1 MKRLI
6 SLFLIFLSFCGKS
19 EPEIIIN
26 IDYKGAFEVVLS
38 FEYKNIDYVDSVVIK
53 RNQNPYSPQYFV
65 LYGERDRFKDTTVS
79 PNSSYNYDVRVY
91 GSDNVSGNVSVKTG
105 NPSNYYMIVSPL
117 YLETDKDF
125 PVNLEIYNVNNLF
138 GISGR
143 LLFNSSILKVDSIK
157 KGSIWD
163 ADDVLFNLIKGDTII
178 FAITKQ
184 RGENS
189 ITGSG
194 KILKVY
200 FSKLSSGSLYIE
212 PVNIFL
218 SDENGLYLPVP
229 EIIKSYVEVK

>member
-53 RNQNPYSPQYFV
+53 RNQGEYSPEFFV
-65 LYGERDRFKDTTVS
+65 FYGSINKFRDTTVS
-79 PNSSYNYDVRVY
+79 PDFSYNYNIKVF
-91 GSDNVSGNVSVKTG
+91 GSDDVSGNISVKTG

-138 GISGR
+138 GVSGR

-200 FSKLSSGSLYIE
+200 FSKLSSGTLYIQPFE
-212 PVNIFL
+212 IWI
-218 SDENGLYLPVP
+218 SDENGSYIPNP
-229 EIIKSYVEVK
+229 EIRGSYIKVR